1 MFVQLTQHDIR
12 AYFSSIGND
21 RCGGFIAAGFNAENV
36 HKQYIRRDKMAVK
49 PEYKYPEKLVIG
61 TRGSPLALIQANMVK
76 SEIEALEQCID
87 VQIKIITTS
96 GDWRPE
102 HGEKALKADAG
113 GKAQF
118 AKEIEEALLT
128 DEVDIAVHSMKD
140 METELPHGLIIPHM
154 LPREDVR
161 DVFISNISQN
171 ITDLP
176 KGSVVGTVSVR
187 RQAFLL
193 AIRPDLNVVPLR
205 GNVETRLEKLKLGQ
219 VDATFLALAGLKRL
233 GLENAA
239 TSIIDP
245 VDMLPSVGQGAIG
258 IELKSN
264 RTHDLSF
271 ISQFSCS
278 KTNAC
283 VSLER
288 EVLRG
293 LGGSCHTPV
302 GILSETSNDIIHLE
316 SKVVSLDGQQV
327 WSAEKN
333 IPFKD
338 MERAK
343 VDAFLMGQELRRDV
357 PDGIL

>member
-1 MFVQLTQHDIR
+1 MT
-12 AYFSSIGND
+12 
-21 RCGGFIAAGFNAENV
+21 
-36 HKQYIRRDKMAVK
+36 VK
-49 PEYKYPEKLVIG
+49 SEYTYPEKLVIG

-76 SEIEALEQCID
+76 DKIETLGQGID

-96 GDWRPE
+96 GDWKPE

-118 AKEIEEALLT
+118 AKEIEEALLA

-140 METELPHGLIIPHM
+140 MEADLPHGLIIPYM

-171 ITDLP
+171 IFDLT
-176 KGSVVGTVSVR
+176 KGSIVGTVSVR

-193 AIRPDLNVVPLR
+193 ALRPDLKVVPLR
-205 GNVETRLEKLKLGQ
+205 GNVETRLEKLKSGQ

-233 GLENAA
+233 GLENSA
-239 TSIIDP
+239 TSIVDLK
-245 VDMLPSVGQGAIG
+245 DMLPSVGQGAIG
-258 IELKSN
+258 IELKSD
-264 RTHDLSF
+264 RSEELSF
-271 ISQFSCS
+271 VGQFSCFN
-278 KTNAC
+278 TVGC

-302 GILSETSNDIIHLE
+302 GILSRMDKDIIHLE
-316 SKVVSLDGQQV
+316 TKVVSPDGKQV
-327 WSAEKN
+327 WAVEKN
-333 IPFKD
+333 IPFID

-343 VDAFLMGQELRRDV
+343 KDAFLMGQELRRDV
-357 PDGIL
+357 PTGIL